1 MIDWNSLQLI
11 TQGLDLND
19 FLNEELLDKIKGEFK
34 GKQVDVTNIQFS
46 VRDQKINEQ
55 SDETF
60 DLITIMNRNVK
71 DTLLNRVII
80 DVNNPENLDKIVSAI
95 NKLEE

>member
-19 FLNEELLDKIKGEFK
+19 FLNEELLDKINEEFK